1 MNAGHSGGPVC
12 RFTVG
17 RCGTS
22 AACVRYITRPQ
33 AVRER
38 EAGLLLY
45 QMPAFV
51 RDAPD
56 FHALRKN
63 LVSYAWVQEARER
76 ALHQARGEPRSFYRC
91 VVSFERSIETDKAR
105 AMAKEWLRQT
115 FPNGRA
121 IVALHTNTAQLHAH
135 IWIAARETTE
145 RKINLS
151 ARVFH
156 SLDEAWGR
164 IYARAFGRDPEE
176 QRLRKEATRRYRLH
190 PDLYP
195 RPERSRSPWKTT
207 IREEAIELTVNAP
220 KVIEPRVVAPKVVE
234 QERQPYA
241 AQEYGNNETGAG
253 RGERRPGGQT
263 VPEQSREQPAR
274 TGEPD
279 PARDTPPERDPAGAA
294 ERAVRGTRRLRDAL
308 VRLGHAQ
315 GKERQVE
322 DGRADRTQEEPTPRR
337 KDAWERER

>member
-1 MNAGHSGGPVC
+1 MC

-17 RCGTS
+17 RVGTS

-38 EAGLLLY
+38 EQGLLLY
-45 QMPAFV
+45 QMPAYV
-51 RDAPD
+51 TDAPD

-63 LVSYAWVQEARER
+63 LVSYAWVQEVRER
-76 ALHQARGEPRSFYRC
+76 ALHQARGVPRSFYRC
-91 VVSFERSIETDKAR
+91 VVSFERSIDTAKAG

-176 QRLRKEATRRYRLH
+176 QRLRKEETRQYRLH

-195 RPERSRSPWKTT
+195 RPQRSRPHWKTP
-207 IREEAIELTVNAP
+207 IHKEAIELTVNAP
-220 KVIEPRVVAPKVVE
+220 KVIGPRVVEPKLNE
-234 QERQPYA
+234 PERQPYA

-253 RGERRPGGQT
+253 RGERRPGRQI

-274 TGEPD
+274 TGEPGF
-279 PARDTPPERDPAGAA
+279 ARDTPPERDPNGAA
-294 ERAVRGTRRLRDAL
+294 ERAVREVSRLRDAL
-308 VRLGHAQ
+308 VRLGEA
-315 GKERQVE
+315 ERSAVVPE
-322 DGRADRTQEEPTPRR
+322 EGRAQEQPMSRR